1 MKSKRRRLG
10 LLSKAKHAVS
20 NKKYEWEQE
29 RQESKA
35 MKAKADE
42 VGKVKAKKAKRKQL
56 ERQATDKYRRKYGV
70 ADNPIHTPRKTTK
83 KKTATTK
90 QKPRKNSR
98 PKRSTQP
105 QSSKPQAA
113 YDPFGIEGLLK

>member
-29 RQESKA
+29 RQESKV

-42 VGKVKAKKAKRKQL
+42 VGKAKAKKAKKKQL

-70 ADNPIHTPRKTTK
+70 ADNPIS
-83 KKTATTK
+83 TTK

-98 PKRSTQP
+98 PKRSTQS
-105 QSSKPQAA
+105 QSSKPQAS
-113 YDPFGIEGLLK
+113 YDPFGVEGLFK